1 MVPYDCSQT
10 QNARGIH
17 HPAAPD
23 RRRRRAAA
31 RRMRAAAAPLTPP
44 PGLCEDEQRMF
55 TSRNMASGHRFAPS
69 GALLGLLAASLL
81 AAQVAV
87 AEPSREAA
95 DCNGIGRE
103 LVFAGLDWQ
112 SAQLHNQIAGTI
124 LQAGFGCDYTD
135 IPGSTIPMV
144 QGLVRGDID
153 INMEIWFN
161 TAPELYH
168 EAADAGDVIDLGL
181 TMYAAEY
188 AFLVPRYVI
197 EGDADRGIEP
207 MAPDLKSVADLPRYA
222 QLFQD
227 PEQPDMGRFY
237 NCIIGWQCEL
247 INNDKLATYGLDE
260 HFTNFRP
267 GTSTALSSALAGAYG
282 KGEAW
287 LGYYWGPTWVL
298 GKYDMVV
305 LEEPAYS
312 DDCWVDGDRGCSWP
326 PSIVNVSVSKGF
338 ADSASPEM
346 VEFLR
351 AYEMDQI
358 LVSQLLA
365 YMRDNDAEAA
375 DAARYFLETMPEVWT
390 PWVSDGVAGLVRAAL
405 N

>member
-1 MVPYDCSQT
+1 
-10 QNARGIH
+10 
-17 HPAAPD
+17 
-23 RRRRRAAA
+23 
-31 RRMRAAAAPLTPP
+31 
-44 PGLCEDEQRMF
+44 MF
-55 TSRNMASGHRFAPS
+55 TSRITACGRRFAPK
-69 GALLGLLAASLL
+69 GAFLGLLAASLL
-81 AAQVAV
+81 AAQAAV
-87 AEPSREAA
+87 AEPQMESA
-95 DCNGIGRE
+95 DCNGMGRE
-103 LVFAGLDWQ
+103 LVFAGLDWA

-124 LQAGFGCDYTD
+124 LQAGFGCDFTD

-161 TAPELYH
+161 TAPDLYH
-168 EAADAGDVIDLGL
+168 EAAGDGDVIDLGL

-197 EGDADRGIEP
+197 EGDAERGIDAV
-207 MAPDLKSVADLPRYA
+207 APDLKSVSDLPRYA
-222 QLFQD
+222 QVFQD
-227 PEQPDMGRFY
+227 PEEPAKGRFY

-247 INNDKLATYGLDE
+247 INNDKFATYGLDE
-260 HFTNFRP
+260 HYTNFRP
-267 GTSTALSSALAGAYG
+267 GTSTALASSLAGAYG
-282 KGEAW
+282 KGEPW

-312 DDCWVDGDRGCSWP
+312 DECWVEGDRGCSWP
-326 PSIVNVSVSKGF
+326 PSVVNVAVSKAF
-338 ADSASPEM
+338 ADGASSEM

-351 AYEMDQI
+351 AYEMDQL

-365 YMRDNDAEAA
+365 YMRDNDAEAS
-375 DAARYFLETMPEVWT
+375 DAARHFLATMPEIWT
-390 PWVSDGVAGLVRAAL
+390 PWVSDEVAGRIRAAA